1 VKRVFITGG
10 NRGIGAALVRHFAAR
25 PDHVV
30 AFTYHQGATAA
41 DALIHDL
48 NCTDQLRAFP
58 LNLKDPASI
67 DACLKQALDW
77 QPGFDIVIHNAASK
91 SDGLFYFLE
100 EEAFFEPIQVALNS
114 FYHLNKAFLPH
125 MIQQR
130 WGRIILLASLAGETG
145 QAGQTNYAAAKGA
158 LIAASKS
165 LAREVA
171 RKGVLVNTVSP
182 GWIATDMTD
191 DVVGAEQIK
200 AIPVGRIGQPEE
212 VAQVVGFLASEASSY
227 INGTTI
233 QVNGGLYC

>member
-1 VKRVFITGG
+1 MKRVFITGG
-10 NRGIGAALVRHFAAR
+10 NRGIGAALVRHFAAF

-30 AFTYHQGATAA
+30 AFTYHQGASAA
-41 DALIHDL
+41 DALIQDL
-48 NCTDQLRAFP
+48 NRADQVRAFP
-58 LNLKDPASI
+58 LNLQDPASI
-67 DACLKQALDW
+67 NACLKQALDW

-100 EEAFFEPIQVALNS
+100 EDAFFEPIQVALNS

-171 RKGVLVNTVSP
+171 RKGILVNSVSP

-191 DVVGAEQIK
+191 AVVGPDQIK

>member
-1 VKRVFITGG
+1 MKRVFITGG
-10 NRGIGAALVRHFAAR
+10 NRGIGAALVHHFAKL
-25 PDHVV
+25 PDHLV
-30 AFTYHQGATAA
+30 AFTYNQGEKAA
-41 DALIHDL
+41 QALIESL
-48 NCTDQLRAFP
+48 GRPDQVRAFA
-58 LNLKDPASI
+58 LNLQDPASI
-67 DACLKQALDW
+67 EHCLEETIDW

-91 SDGLFYFLE
+91 ADGLFYFLE
-100 EEAFFEPIQVALNS
+100 EEAFFEPIKLALHS
-114 FYHLNKAFLPH
+114 FYYLNKAFLPH

-171 RKGVLVNTVSP
+171 RKGILVNTVSP
-182 GWIATDMTD
+182 GWIETDMTD
-191 DVVGAEQIK
+191 DLVGPEQLK
-200 AIPVGRIGQPEE
+200 MIPVGRIGQPEE
-212 VAQVVGFLASEASSY
+212 VAQVVGFLASDASSY

>member
-1 VKRVFITGG
+1 MKRVFITGG
-10 NRGIGAALVRHFAAR
+10 NRGIGAALVRHFAAL
-25 PDHVV
+25 PDHCV
-30 AFTYHQGATAA
+30 AFTYHQGAEAS
-41 DALIHDL
+41 LRLMGDL
-48 NCTDQLRAFP
+48 QRRDQVKAFA
-58 LNLKDPASI
+58 LNLNDPASI
-67 DACLKQALDW
+67 EVCLKHALDW
-77 QPGFDIVIHNAASK
+77 QPGYDIVIHNAATK
-91 SDGLFYFLE
+91 ADGLFYFLE
-100 EEAFFEPIQVALNS
+100 EKAFFEPIQLALNS

-182 GWIATDMTD
+182 GWIATDMTED
-191 DVVGAEQIK
+191 LVGPEQLK
-200 AIPVGRIGQPEE
+200 TIPIGRIGEPEE
-212 VAQVVGFLASEASSY
+212 VAQVVGFLASDASSY

>member
-1 VKRVFITGG
+1 MKRVFITGG
-10 NRGIGAALVRHFAAR
+10 NRGIGAAIVRHFASL
-25 PDHVV
+25 PHHTV
-30 AFTYHQGATAA
+30 AFTYCKGADTAQS
-41 DALIHDL
+41 LIQEL
-48 NCTDQLRAFP
+48 NGEDHIRAFP
-58 LNLKDPASI
+58 MDLNDPGSI
-67 DACLKQALDW
+67 EACVKAALDW

-91 SDGLFYFLE
+91 ADGLFYFLE
-100 EEAFFEPIQVALNS
+100 EKAFFEPIQLALNS

-158 LIAASKS
+158 LVAASKS

-171 RKGVLVNTVSP
+171 RKGILVNCVSP
-182 GWIATDMTD
+182 GWIATDMTET
-191 DVVGAEQIK
+191 VIGPEQIK
-200 AIPVGRIGQPEE
+200 AIPIGRVGEADE
-212 VAQVVGFLASEASSY
+212 VAQVVGFLASNASSY

>member
-1 VKRVFITGG
+1 MKRVFITGG
-10 NRGIGAALVRHFAAR
+10 NRGIGAALVRQFASQ

-30 AFTYHQGATAA
+30 VFTYNQGEAA
-41 DALIHDL
+41 AQALIHE
-48 NCTDQLRAFP
+48 
-58 LNLKDPASI
+58 I
-67 DACLKQALDW
+67 DAADRVKALAMNLMDPNSIAQAIHQALDW

-91 SDGLFYFLE
+91 ADGLFYFLE
-100 EEAFFEPIQVALNS
+100 EKAFFEPIQLALNS
-114 FYHLNKAFLPH
+114 FFHLNKAFLPH

-171 RKGVLVNTVSP
+171 RKGILVNTVSP

-191 DVVGAEQIK
+191 DVVGPEHLK
-200 AIPVGRIGQPEE
+200 AIPMGRIGQPEE
-212 VAQVVGFLASEASSY
+212 VAQVVGFLASDASSY